1 MGADCQLLRIIG
13 NGKVKGNIVL
23 EQRGGNAD
31 EEPLGANA
39 RRAKVSLTIST
50 IIRTILALSKRAC
63 LGRCLVRLPHA
74 DVPNDGSEIL
84 EAESS
89 ACTRCHSVFL
99 FSTTVSIET
108 THIG

>member
-50 IIRTILALSKRAC
+50 IIRTIGPFETGLIKLTYVGC
-63 LGRCLVRLPHA
+63 
-74 DVPNDGSEIL
+74 
-84 EAESS
+84 AE
-89 ACTRCHSVFL
+89 RWIKIFL
-99 FSTTVSIET
+99 FTI
-108 THIG
+108 IRLFKDA